1 MSHVWDIPKLRF
13 IKTYFQSSMT
23 QDRLNSLAILLKEN
37 DLVTEIGVEIVMK
50 RFAELKPRKKRFM

>member
-1 MSHVWDIPKLRF
+1 
-13 IKTYFQSSMT
+13 MT

-37 DLVTEIGVEIVMK
+37 DLVTEIGLEIVMK